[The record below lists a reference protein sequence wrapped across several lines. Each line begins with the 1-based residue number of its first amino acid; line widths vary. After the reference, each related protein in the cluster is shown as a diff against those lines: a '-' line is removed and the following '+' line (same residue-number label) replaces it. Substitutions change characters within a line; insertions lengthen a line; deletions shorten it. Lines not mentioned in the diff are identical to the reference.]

1 MRMRF
6 LREHKP
12 GLYNYLILSGKLYQ
26 HLVETQ
32 ETAKARIDRIVTEMA
47 KDAGIDEEL
56 KARDQMAWVGAMN
69 AIRQQAEEIVM
80 EELIYR

>member
-6 LREHKP
+6 LQEHKP
-12 GLYNYLILSGKLYQ
+12 RLYSHMILSGKLYQ

-32 ETAKARIDRIVTEMA
+32 ETAKARIDRIVAEMA
-47 KDAGIDEEL
+47 KRAGIDEKL

-69 AIRQQAEEIVM
+69 AIRQQAEETVL
-80 EELIYR
+80 EELIYS